1 MAERID
7 NLTRRPPRPAIYPWA
22 EWLDGSA
29 WRIRRGEDFE
39 VSAESMAAQIRIR
52 AAREGRTVYARC
64 PDGDT
69 VEFQFSGQ
77 EEAA

>member
-7 NLTRRPPRPAIYPWA
+7 KLEPLRGRPAIYPW
-22 EWLDGSA
+22 EQWLDGSA

-39 VSAESMAAQIRIR
+39 IPPGSMAAIIRQR
-52 AAREGRTVYARC
+52 ADREGMTATCRMVGQDAI
-64 PDGDT
+64 
-69 VEFQFSGQ
+69 EFQVYG